1 MAITQQPTDGKA
13 SSSAGAT
20 AVSYSSEAVDASVL
34 TTCSKVNVFLSV
46 VRGRCTTMLRPEA
59 ASSLVG
65 GPRIAIAAIFRLI
78 FEKDT
83 DRRGRGG
90 CGNQAAKP
98 SQTSTSLAPPFA
110 SRPRSGA
117 RARARSLSLGS
128 LTMLRTSILLCT
140 ASAAALS
147 LVESPSVNDYELVAT
162 GKDCPQDGR
171 INLPCG
177 NCGPNVSVALT
188 RTIFCTLLRTAHAL

>member
-1 MAITQQPTDGKA
+1 M
-13 SSSAGAT
+13 
-20 AVSYSSEAVDASVL
+20 
-34 TTCSKVNVFLSV
+34 NFH
-46 VRGRCTTMLRPEA
+46 
-59 ASSLVG
+59 
-65 GPRIAIAAIFRLI
+65 
-78 FEKDT
+78 
-83 DRRGRGG
+83 
-90 CGNQAAKP
+90 
-98 SQTSTSLAPPFA
+98 
-110 SRPRSGA
+110 
-117 RARARSLSLGS
+117 ARSLSLGS

-188 RTIFCTLLRTAHAL
+188 RTIFCTRSFLFSIPTHLLRLSLAVGRP

>member
-1 MAITQQPTDGKA
+1 MRRTPGIT
-13 SSSAGAT
+13 T
-20 AVSYSSEAVDASVL
+20 AELVPRCVDHSDA
-34 TTCSKVNVFLSV
+34 
-46 VRGRCTTMLRPEA
+46 RGRNDPPPCPGHR
-59 ASSLVG
+59 
-65 GPRIAIAAIFRLI
+65 
-78 FEKDT
+78 
-83 DRRGRGG
+83 
-90 CGNQAAKP
+90 
-98 SQTSTSLAPPFA
+98 TSHI
-110 SRPRSGA
+110 
-117 RARARSLSLGS
+117 GS

>member
-1 MAITQQPTDGKA
+1 M
-13 SSSAGAT
+13 
-20 AVSYSSEAVDASVL
+20 
-34 TTCSKVNVFLSV
+34 NFH
-46 VRGRCTTMLRPEA
+46 
-59 ASSLVG
+59 
-65 GPRIAIAAIFRLI
+65 
-78 FEKDT
+78 
-83 DRRGRGG
+83 
-90 CGNQAAKP
+90 
-98 SQTSTSLAPPFA
+98 
-110 SRPRSGA
+110 
-117 RARARSLSLGS
+117 ARSLSLGS

>member
-1 MAITQQPTDGKA
+1 MKLSGVWPPPSA
-13 SSSAGAT
+13 S
-20 AVSYSSEAVDASVL
+20 L
-34 TTCSKVNVFLSV
+34 
-46 VRGRCTTMLRPEA
+46 P
-59 ASSLVG
+59 
-65 GPRIAIAAIFRLI
+65 
-78 FEKDT
+78 
-83 DRRGRGG
+83 
-90 CGNQAAKP
+90 
-98 SQTSTSLAPPFA
+98 
-110 SRPRSGA
+110 
-117 RARARSLSLGS
+117 RARSLSLGS

-188 RTIFCTLLRTAHAL
+188 RTIFCTRSFLFSIPTHLLRLSLAVGRP